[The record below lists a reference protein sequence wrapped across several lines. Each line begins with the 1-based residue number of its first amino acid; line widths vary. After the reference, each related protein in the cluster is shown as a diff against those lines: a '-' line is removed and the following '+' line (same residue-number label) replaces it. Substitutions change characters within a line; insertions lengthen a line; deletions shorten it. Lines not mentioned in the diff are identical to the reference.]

1 MSKKFPSRFI
11 LGFTL
16 IELMVT
22 VALIALLSAV
32 AVPNFVTF
40 RRNSELTGIT
50 NNFLGALNAARSEG
64 MKRNLNAMVVPANN
78 DTDWSKGWIVFVDVD
93 RSDNYSTSDIVI
105 LQQPAPPS
113 YISISGNGFFGA
125 SPSYV
130 RYDGSGFS
138 RPKSSDTA
146 NATLNISRN
155 DASSTEYNQIRRIK
169 IAITGRV
176 RVCTPKSASDAACS
190 TSDD

>member
-105 LQQPAPPS
+105 LQQPTPPS

-125 SPSYV
+125 NPSYV

>member
-125 SPSYV
+125 NPSYV

>member
-1 MSKKFPSRFI
+1 MLKKNSLRLV

-64 MKRNLNAMVVPANN
+64 MKRNMNSMVVPANN

-93 RSDNYSTSDIVI
+93 RSDNYSTGDIAI
-105 LQQPAPPS
+105 LEQSAPPS

-125 SPSYV
+125 NPSYV
-130 RYDGSGFS
+130 KYDGSGFS
-138 RPKSSDTA
+138 RPKSGDNA

-155 DASSTEYNQIRRIK
+155 DVPSTEYNQVRRIK
-169 IAITGRV
+169 IAVTGRI
-176 RVCTPKSASDAACS
+176 RVCTPKSASYAACS